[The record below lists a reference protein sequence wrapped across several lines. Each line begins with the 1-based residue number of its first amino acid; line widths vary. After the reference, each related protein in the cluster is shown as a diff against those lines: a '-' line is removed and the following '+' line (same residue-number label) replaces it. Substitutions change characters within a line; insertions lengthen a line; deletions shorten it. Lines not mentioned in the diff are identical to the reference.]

1 MHCFQSFC
9 DHLLPLS
16 CRVVSAAGLRRGVA
30 EFVFACE
37 LVLVLFLEFQLL
49 HRVHREGSYFVKDEC
64 SSAALEL

>member
-1 MHCFQSFC
+1 
-9 DHLLPLS
+9 
-16 CRVVSAAGLRRGVA
+16 VSAAGLRRGVA